1 MRTPT
6 IPMPQVPAAARP
18 APQAAPHTPPQAA
31 PRPARN
37 ATDVAM
43 TAARK
48 MLAAGAM
55 SDALWAPFV
64 SAVLVLAAG
73 SLALATGRPWLFAAL
88 GPTAVLLAAN
98 PGHPTTRFHAIVLG
112 HLVALACAW
121 IAVLLMGAGDAPT
134 LLGGSGISV
143 ARVWASAL
151 SVAMMMAI
159 QPSLKAYHPPAAAT
173 VLLVTLGVHR
183 ANWNTVLALL
193 GGVLVVA
200 VLGEWFQRVRL
211 QQQRKPAA

>member
-6 IPMPQVPAAARP
+6 IPMPQVPSAART
-18 APQAAPHTPPQAA
+18 APLAAPPAA
-31 PRPARN
+31 PRPNRN

-64 SAVLVLAAG
+64 SAVLILAAG

-98 PGHPTTRFHAIVLG
+98 PGHPTTRFHAIVVG
-112 HLVALACAW
+112 HLVALACAC
-121 IAVLLMGAGDAPT
+121 IAVLLLGAGDAPT
-134 LLGGSGISV
+134 LLGGAGISV

-151 SVAMMMAI
+151 AIGMMTAI

-173 VLLVTLGVHR
+173 VLLITLGVHR
-183 ANWNTVLALL
+183 ASWSTVFALL

-200 VLGEWFQRVRL
+200 VLGEWFQRLRL
-211 QQQRKPAA
+211 QQQRKQAA

>member
-1 MRTPT
+1 
-6 IPMPQVPAAARP
+6 MPQVPSAARTAP
-18 APQAAPHTPPQAA
+18 PQAAPHAA
-31 PRPARN
+31 PRPTRN

-98 PGHPTTRFHAIVLG
+98 PGHPTTRFHAIVVG
-112 HLVALACAW
+112 HLLALACAW
-121 IAVLLMGAGDAPT
+121 IAVLLLGAGDAPT
-134 LLGGSGISV
+134 LLGGAGISV

-151 SVAMMMAI
+151 AIGMMTAI

-173 VLLVTLGVHR
+173 VLLITLGVHR
-183 ANWNTVLALL
+183 ANWSSVLALL

-200 VLGEWFQRVRL
+200 VLGEWFQRLRL
-211 QQQRKPAA
+211 QQQRKQAA

>member
-6 IPMPQVPAAARP
+6 IPMPQVPDSART
-18 APQAAPHTPPQAA
+18 APQAAPRST
-31 PRPARN
+31 RN

-48 MLAAGAM
+48 MLATGAM
-55 SDALWAPFV
+55 SDALWVPFV

-98 PGHPTTRFHAIVLG
+98 PGHPTTRFHAIVVG
-112 HLVALACAW
+112 HLVAIACAW

-143 ARVWASAL
+143 ARVWASAFA
-151 SVAMMMAI
+151 VGMMTAI

-173 VLLVTLGVHR
+173 VLLITLGVHR
-183 ANWNTVLALL
+183 ASWNNVLALL

-200 VLGEWFQRVRL
+200 ILGEWFQRLRL
-211 QQQRKPAA
+211 QQQGKPAA